1 MSEEELDHFGLSF
14 PPGLI
19 DMEDWSLH
27 GYMGFSRPPPGL
39 PRPWLLRQQSSSPV
53 PEAAAPQAF
62 LTTTPPL
69 PGSTV
74 SKADPQYL
82 SLNAWGPHRRCDVPL
97 QELGIPM
104 GDDAR
109 SSPDVRPLCPQPRRA
124 FDVAFCEPSL
134 PSSPSPVPFG
144 GWGTASYSELP
155 ELPTPFEKKDLLAD
169 AIYSRPLSS
178 VSTSAGPTPS
188 PEEFRQF
195 QVTGFQSPQILF
207 AGDEPRMG
215 EASHFAEEGEM
226 QFSSVGDTGGHG
238 AHGDLRRDRR
248 RPSHCEGSA
257 PSAPFNGASLEALL
271 QEGQLTKSVVAEM
284 SKTQVGSKLLQ
295 KKLLKGHPS
304 VIQDI
309 LAGLESELPDI
320 MCNMYGNY
328 LCSAAFQSCSVAQRL
343 RMLEITSRHL
353 LTIGKD
359 KWGTHALQSLL
370 SLVCTNDEQKLL
382 LPALKEHAVELS
394 CDQHGTHV
402 MQRAIT
408 SFGTPCPDVLL
419 HRLAAALRKVAYN
432 SHGLCVLKRCIS
444 QTRSG
449 HGQQYLIQEMA
460 RQAVDLVQSPYGNYV
475 VQHCFEELGFDA
487 CRPIIQAMKGKL
499 LQLSLQKFSS
509 NVVEYILRL
518 AQPEGLGEVVPE
530 LAKKEQSHVLMSTV
544 YGMHVA
550 HQLLKVLNDT
560 DRVALEVTYS
570 ATLRGNRNQ
579 RLRERWESLLSGTG
593 RYGYEESDLPHA
605 ATPPSGGRL
614 VFDGSN
620 TPLNRRRQGRGDR
633 STPSKQQRAGKGS
646 PEKGGK
652 GGVLTPGL
660 LVDTDR

>member
-1 MSEEELDHFGLSF
+1 
-14 PPGLI
+14 
-19 DMEDWSLH
+19 
-27 GYMGFSRPPPGL
+27 
-39 PRPWLLRQQSSSPV
+39 
-53 PEAAAPQAF
+53 
-62 LTTTPPL
+62 
-69 PGSTV
+69 
-74 SKADPQYL
+74 
-82 SLNAWGPHRRCDVPL
+82 
-97 QELGIPM
+97 M

-109 SSPDVRPLCPQPRRA
+109 SPDVRPLCPQPRRA

-155 ELPTPFEKKDLLAD
+155 ELPTPFEKKELLAD
-169 AIYSRPLSS
+169 PTYSRPLSS

-207 AGDEPRMG
+207 GDEPKMG
-215 EASHFAEEGEM
+215 EASHFVEEGEM
-226 QFSSVGDTGGHG
+226 QFSVGDAAGL

-257 PSAPFNGASLEALL
+257 PSAPINGASLEALL

-309 LAGLESELPDI
+309 LAGLESELPEI

-402 MQRAIT
+402 MQRAIV

-419 HRLAAALRKVAYN
+419 HRLAANLRKVAYN

-444 QTRSG
+444 QMRPG

-509 NVVEYILRL
+509 NVVEHILRFP
-518 AQPEGLGEVVPE
+518 QPEGYLLGEVVPE

-550 HQLLKVLNDT
+550 RQLLKVLNDT
-560 DRVALEVTYS
+560 DRVTLEVTYS

-605 ATPPSGGRL
+605 ATPPSGGR

-620 TPLNRRRQGRGDR
+620 TPLNRHRQVSGQRRGDR

-646 PEKGGK
+646 PEKRGK

>member
-1 MSEEELDHFGLSF
+1 MSEGQLDHFGPSSF

-19 DMEDWSLH
+19 DMEDRSLH
-27 GYMGFSRPPPGL
+27 GYVGFSRPPPGL

-53 PEAAAPQAF
+53 PEAAAPHAF

-69 PGSTV
+69 PGSKV

-97 QELGIPM
+97 QALGIAM
-104 GDDAR
+104 AEDAR

-155 ELPTPFEKKDLLAD
+155 ELPTPFEKKELLAD
-169 AIYSRPLSS
+169 AAYSRPLSS

-207 AGDEPRMG
+207 GDEPRMG
-215 EASHFAEEGEM
+215 EASHLAEEGEM
-226 QFSSVGDTGGHG
+226 QFSSIGDTGGLS
-238 AHGDLRRDRR
+238 HGDLRRDRR
-248 RPSHCEGSA
+248 RPSHCEG
-257 PSAPFNGASLEALL
+257 SAPFNGASLEALL
-271 QEGQLTKSVVAEM
+271 QEGQLTKSVVVEM

-343 RMLEITSRHL
+343 RMLEITSGHL
-353 LTIGKD
+353 LAIAKD

-402 MQRAIT
+402 MQRAIA

-444 QTRSG
+444 QTRPG
-449 HGQQYLIQEMA
+449 HGQQYLIQEMS

-509 NVVEYILRL
+509 NVVEHILRL
-518 AQPEGLGEVVPE
+518 AQPEGYLLGEVVPE

-550 HQLLKVLNDT
+550 RQLLKVLNDT
-560 DRVALEVTYS
+560 DRVTLEVTYS

-579 RLRERWESLLSGTG
+579 RLRERWESLLSGGTG
-593 RYGYEESDLPHA
+593 RYGLSEESDLPQA
-605 ATPPSGGRL
+605 ATPPSGGRI
-614 VFDGSN
+614 FDGSN

-646 PEKGGK
+646 PEKALP

>member
-1 MSEEELDHFGLSF
+1 MSEEELDHFGPSASY

-19 DMEDWSLH
+19 DMEDWNRQGL
-27 GYMGFSRPPPGL
+27 MGFQPPPGL
-39 PRPWLLRQQSSSPV
+39 ARPWPLRQQSSSPV
-53 PEAAAPQAF
+53 PEAGASHAL

-69 PGSTV
+69 PGSKV
-74 SKADPQYL
+74 STADPQYL
-82 SLNAWGPHRRCDVPL
+82 SLNAWVPPRRCDMPL
-97 QELGIPM
+97 QSLGIAM

-109 SSPDVRPLCPQPRRA
+109 SPDVRPLCPQPRRA
-124 FDVAFCEPSL
+124 FVPAFCEPGPPL
-134 PSSPSPVPFG
+134 SPSPVPFC
-144 GWGTASYSELP
+144 GWGTSSFSELP
-155 ELPTPFEKKDLLAD
+155 DLPTPFEKKELLAD
-169 AIYSRPLSS
+169 SSSRPLSS

-207 AGDEPRMG
+207 AVDDPRLG
-215 EASHFAEEGEM
+215 EAPRLAEECDM
-226 QFSSVGDTGGHG
+226 QFPSVGDSGGGSSSHVE
-238 AHGDLRRDRR
+238 RRERR
-248 RPSHCEGSA
+248 RQEAAA
-257 PSAPFNGASLEALL
+257 PVCGASLDVLL
-271 QEGQLTKSVVAEM
+271 QEGQLTNSVVVEM

-343 RMLEITSRHL
+343 RMLEITSGHL
-353 LTIGKD
+353 LTIAKD

-402 MQRAIT
+402 MQRAIV

-419 HRLAAALRKVAYN
+419 HELAAAMRKVAYN

-444 QTRSG
+444 QTRPG
-449 HGQQYLIQEMA
+449 HGQQYLVREMS

-475 VQHCFEELGFDA
+475 VQQCLEEMGLDV
-487 CRPIIQAMKGKL
+487 CRPMIQALKGKL

-509 NVVEYILRL
+509 NVVEHILRI
-518 AQPEGLGEVVPE
+518 AHKEGHVLCEVVPE

-550 HQLLKVLNDT
+550 RQLLQVLNDT
-560 DRVALEVTYS
+560 DRMALEASYS

-579 RLRERWESLLSGTG
+579 RLRERWESILSGTSAPG
-593 RYGYEESDLPHA
+593 RYGLSEEYDGHA
-605 ATPPSGGRL
+605 ATPPSVSRA
-614 VFDGSN
+614 FDGSN
-620 TPLNRRRQGRGDR
+620 TPLSRRRRARGDR
-633 STPSKQQRAGKGS
+633 ATPSKQQRGS
-646 PEKGGK
+646 PEKGGT
-652 GGVLTPGL
+652 GVLTPGL
-660 LVDTDR
+660 LVDTEK